1 MRNSMK
7 LYGTDVSP
15 FVARVRI
22 QIYKKKLP
30 VDIVPPP
37 GGLGSQEYLQITP
50 IGKMPVLDLGNLVI
64 VESEVIQE
72 YFEDKFPNPS
82 LRGDTPEETARIRML
97 SRIADQYLVPCLQT
111 LRVYLRGED
120 NRAENLKKGIENIR
134 KVIAMVDHFMGKGLF
149 AVSDKLSLAD
159 CVLAPLSF
167 YINHFSSELG
177 LGLDTTPFT
186 RFSAWSD
193 NVKND
198 IDVSRVLAEMETAI
212 QAP

>member
-1 MRNSMK
+1 MK
-7 LYGTDVSP
+7 LYSSYTSP

-37 GGLGSQEYLQITP
+37 GGLGSVEYLQITP
-50 IGKMPVLDLGNLVI
+50 IGKIPALDLGDMVI

-82 LRGDTPEETARIRML
+82 LRGDTPEEAARIRML
-97 SRIADQYLVPCLQT
+97 SRIADHYLVPCLQS
-111 LRVYLRGED
+111 LRAYLTGVD
-120 NRAENLKKGIENIR
+120 NSEENLEKSVENIR
-134 KVIAMVDHFMGKGLF
+134 KVLAMLDHFMGEGLF

-159 CVLAPLSF
+159 CALAPLIF
-167 YINHFSSELG
+167 YIDHFSSVLD
-177 LGLDTTPFT
+177 LGLDTTPFS
-186 RFSAWSD
+186 RFTAWAG

-198 IDVSRVLAEMETAI
+198 IDVSKVLAEMETAI
-212 QAP
+212 QAR

>member
-1 MRNSMK
+1 MK

-15 FVARVRI
+15 FAARVRI
-22 QIYKKKLP
+22 QIYKKELP
-30 VDIVPPP
+30 VEIVPPP

-50 IGKMPVLDLGNLVI
+50 IGKIPALDLGNLVI

-97 SRIADQYLVPCLQT
+97 SRIADQYLVPCLQSF
-111 LRVYLRGED
+111 RAYLRGE
-120 NRAENLKKGIENIR
+120 NKREENLEKGVENTR
-134 KVIAMVDHFMGKGLF
+134 KVLAMLDHFMGEGLF

-167 YINHFSSELG
+167 YIDHFFSVLD

-186 RFSAWSD
+186 RFTAWSD

-198 IDVSRVLAEMETAI
+198 IDVSKVLAEIETAI
-212 QAP
+212 QTR